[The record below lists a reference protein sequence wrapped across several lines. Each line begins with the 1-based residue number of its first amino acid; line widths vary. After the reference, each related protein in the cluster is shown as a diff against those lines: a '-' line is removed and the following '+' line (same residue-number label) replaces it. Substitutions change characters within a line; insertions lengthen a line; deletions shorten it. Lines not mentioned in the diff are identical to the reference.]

1 MKNWHFKIGGIA
13 VQYNDSLQTI
23 KGIGAVKAK
32 YFKAL
37 GINNIE
43 DLLTYYP
50 LRYEDRTIIK
60 PISQLTIGNTET
72 IIGTITN
79 VQETM
84 PRRGLSI
91 LKVLLKD
98 ASGIIELD
106 WFNQKFLKS
115 KLNIGSKIIATGKI
129 RASYYRL
136 SMNNPEFEIL
146 DQSDKDFVPNR
157 ILPVYSANEH
167 ITQKFLR
174 NTMQEVLNLIKEVP
188 ENLPDE
194 VIRKISLVDKIT
206 ALKEIHFPKDKESLF
221 VARHRL
227 VFEELFLIQ
236 CFLGYVKKI
245 NRSHHKGIKHLLD
258 SKLSQAVYKKLPFS
272 LTSDQ
277 KRSWCEIK
285 ADMEKAIPMQRL
297 LQGDVGSGKTIIAVL
312 ALVKTVENGYQGAFM
327 APTEILAT
335 QHYQGLIELLSQHK
349 IKVAMLVGSL
359 KKTEKEAIILALA
372 NGDIDI
378 IVGTHALIQENIQFK
393 NLGLVVTDEQHR
405 FGVRQRAL
413 LQEKGI
419 SPDVLVMTA
428 TPIPRTMTLTVYG
441 DLDVSLIKELPPG
454 RKPIKSFLRGPDK
467 RNLIYQFV
475 LREIEKGRQAYI
487 VCPLIEASE
496 KINTVSVTDIFDELS
511 STIFKEVSCALLHG
525 KLSKDEKDA
534 VMEAFYCGKI
544 KVLVSTTVIE
554 VGVNVP
560 NASVMVVEGAER
572 FGLSQLHQLRGRIG
586 RGEYQSYCILIS
598 HSHSKDTFE
607 RLSIMESVSDG
618 FILAEEDLKL
628 RGPGQFFGVRQHGLN
643 DLKIADIF
651 LDTNT
656 LLQAR
661 LAAAEAINDTLLFN
675 QIEPILKYHYKE
687 YWENINFC

>member
-1 MKNWHFKIGGIA
+1 MGF
-13 VQYNDSLQTI
+13 VLRYNDSIQTI

-32 YFKAL
+32 YFRAL

-43 DLLTYYP
+43 DILTYYP
-50 LRYEDRTIIK
+50 KRYEDRTVIK
-60 PISQLTIGNTET
+60 PISQLTIENLET

-91 LKVLLKD
+91 LKVLVKD
-98 ASGIIELD
+98 SSGVIELD

-115 KLNIGSKIIATGKI
+115 KMSIGSKIIATGKI

-146 DQSDKDFVPNR
+146 DQAAKDFVPNA
-157 ILPVYSANEH
+157 ILPVYSVNER
-167 ITQKFLR
+167 ITQKNLR
-174 NTMQEVLNLIKEVP
+174 NTMQEVLKGIKEVP
-188 ENLPDE
+188 GNLPVE
-194 VIRKISLVDKIT
+194 VIKKFSLVDKIT
-206 ALKEIHFPKDKESLF
+206 SLQEIHFPKNKESLLI
-221 VARHRL
+221 ARHRL

-236 CFLGYVKKI
+236 CFLVYVKKI
-245 NRSHHKGIKHLLD
+245 NSTHHKGIKHLLD
-258 SKLSQAVYKKLPFS
+258 SKLSQAVYKMLPFS
-272 LTSDQ
+272 LTKDQ
-277 KRSWCEIK
+277 KKAWCEIK
-285 ADMEKAIPMQRL
+285 ADMERDIPMQRL
-297 LQGDVGSGKTIIAVL
+297 LQGDVGSGKTIIAIL
-312 ALVKTVENGYQGAFM
+312 SLVKTVENGYQGAFM
-327 APTEILAT
+327 VPTEILAM
-335 QHYQGLIELLSQHK
+335 QHYQVLIGLLSQHK
-349 IKVAMLVGSL
+349 IKVGMLVGSL
-359 KKTEKEAIILALA
+359 KKNEKEAIVLALA

-378 IVGTHALIQENIQFK
+378 IVGTHALIQENIQFN

-419 SPDVLVMTA
+419 SPDILVMTA

-454 RKPIKSFLRGPDK
+454 RKPIKSFLRTPDK
-467 RNLIYQFV
+467 RSLIYQFV

-487 VCPLIEASE
+487 VCPLIESSE
-496 KINTVSVTDIFDELS
+496 KIDTVSVTDIFDELS
-511 STIFKEVSCALLHG
+511 SNIFKEVKCALLHG
-525 KLSKDEKDA
+525 KLSKDEKDT
-534 VMEAFYCGKI
+534 VMKEFYCGNI

-560 NASVMVVEGAER
+560 NASVMVIEGAER

-598 HSHSKDTFE
+598 HSNSKDTFE
-607 RLSIMESVSDG
+607 RLSVMESVSDG

-628 RGPGQFFGVRQHGLN
+628 RGPGQFFGMRQHGLN

-651 LDTNT
+651 LDTDT

-661 LAAAEAINDTLLFN
+661 LAAAEVINDTVLFN
-675 QIEPILKYHYKE
+675 KFEPILKSHYKE

>member
-1 MKNWHFKIGGIA
+1 MGF
-13 VQYNDSLQTI
+13 VLRYNDSIQTI

-32 YFKAL
+32 YFRAL

-43 DLLTYYP
+43 DILTYYP
-50 LRYEDRTIIK
+50 KRYEDRTVIK
-60 PISQLTIGNTET
+60 PISQLTIENLET

-91 LKVLLKD
+91 LKVLVKD
-98 ASGIIELD
+98 SSGVIELD

-115 KLNIGSKIIATGKI
+115 KMSIGSKIIATAKI

-146 DQSDKDFVPNR
+146 DQAAKDFVPNA
-157 ILPVYSANEH
+157 ILPVYSVNER
-167 ITQKFLR
+167 ITQKILR
-174 NTMQEVLNLIKEVP
+174 NTMQEVLKGIKEVP
-188 ENLPDE
+188 ENLPVE
-194 VIRKISLVDKIT
+194 VIKKFSLVDKIT
-206 ALKEIHFPKDKESLF
+206 SLQEIHFPKNKESLLI
-221 VARHRL
+221 ARHRL

-236 CFLGYVKKI
+236 CFLVYVKKI
-245 NRSHHKGIKHLLD
+245 NSTHHKGIKHLLD
-258 SKLSQAVYKKLPFS
+258 SKLSQAVYKMLPFS
-272 LTSDQ
+272 LTKDQ
-277 KRSWCEIK
+277 KKAWCEIK
-285 ADMEKAIPMQRL
+285 ADMERDIPMQRL
-297 LQGDVGSGKTIIAVL
+297 LQGDVGSGKTIIAIL
-312 ALVKTVENGYQGAFM
+312 SLVKTVENGYQGAFM
-327 APTEILAT
+327 VPTEILAM
-335 QHYQGLIELLSQHK
+335 QHYQVLIGLLSQHK
-349 IKVAMLVGSL
+349 IKVGMLVGSL
-359 KKTEKEAIILALA
+359 KKNEKEAIVLALA
-372 NGDIDI
+372 NGNIDI
-378 IVGTHALIQENIQFK
+378 IVGTHALIQENIQFN

-419 SPDVLVMTA
+419 SPDILVMTA

-454 RKPIKSFLRGPDK
+454 RKPIKSFLRTPDK
-467 RNLIYQFV
+467 RSLIYQFV

-487 VCPLIEASE
+487 VCPLIESSE
-496 KINTVSVTDIFDELS
+496 KIDTVSVTDIFDELS
-511 STIFKEVSCALLHG
+511 SNIFKEVKCALLHG
-525 KLSKDEKDA
+525 KLSKDEKDT
-534 VMEAFYCGKI
+534 VMKEFYCGNI

-560 NASVMVVEGAER
+560 NASVMVIEGAER

-598 HSHSKDTFE
+598 HSNSKDTFE
-607 RLSIMESVSDG
+607 RLSLMESVSDG

-628 RGPGQFFGVRQHGLN
+628 RGPGQFFGMRQHGLN

-651 LDTNT
+651 LDTDT

-661 LAAAEAINDTLLFN
+661 LAAAEVINDTLLFN
-675 QIEPILKYHYKE
+675 KFEPILKSHYKE

>member
-1 MKNWHFKIGGIA
+1 MR
-13 VQYNDSLQTI
+13 YNDSIQTI

-43 DLLTYYP
+43 DILTYYP
-50 LRYEDRTIIK
+50 KRYEDRTVIK
-60 PISQLTIGNTET
+60 PISQLTIENLET

-91 LKVLLKD
+91 LKVLVKD
-98 ASGIIELD
+98 SSGVIELD

-115 KLNIGSKIIATGKI
+115 KMSIGSKIIATGKI

-146 DQSDKDFVPNR
+146 DQVAKDFVPNA
-157 ILPVYSANEH
+157 ILPVYSANER
-167 ITQKFLR
+167 ITQKILR
-174 NTMQEVLNLIKEVP
+174 NTMQEILKGIKEVP
-188 ENLPDE
+188 ENLPVE
-194 VIRKISLVDKIT
+194 VIKKFSLVDKIT
-206 ALKEIHFPKDKESLF
+206 SLQEIHFPKNKESLLI
-221 VARHRL
+221 ARHRL

-236 CFLGYVKKI
+236 CFLVYVKKI
-245 NRSHHKGIKHLLD
+245 NSTRHKGIKHLLD
-258 SKLSQAVYKKLPFS
+258 SKLSQAVYKMLPFS
-272 LTSDQ
+272 LTKDQ
-277 KRSWCEIK
+277 KKAWCEIK
-285 ADMEKAIPMQRL
+285 ADMERDIPMQRL
-297 LQGDVGSGKTIIAVL
+297 LQGDVGSGKTIIAIL
-312 ALVKTVENGYQGAFM
+312 SLVKTVENGYQGAFM
-327 APTEILAT
+327 VPTEILAM
-335 QHYQGLIELLSQHK
+335 QHYQVLIGLLSQHK
-349 IKVAMLVGSL
+349 IKVGMLVGSL
-359 KKTEKEAIILALA
+359 KKNEKEAIVLALA
-372 NGDIDI
+372 NGNIDI
-378 IVGTHALIQENIQFK
+378 IVGTHALIQENIQFN

-419 SPDVLVMTA
+419 SPDILVMTA

-454 RKPIKSFLRGPDK
+454 RKPIKSFLRTPDK
-467 RNLIYQFV
+467 RSLIYQFV

-487 VCPLIEASE
+487 VCPLIESSE
-496 KINTVSVTDIFDELS
+496 KIDTVSVTDIFDELS
-511 STIFKEVSCALLHG
+511 SNIFKEVKCALLHG
-525 KLSKDEKDA
+525 KLSKDEKDT
-534 VMEAFYCGKI
+534 VMKEFYCGNI

-560 NASVMVVEGAER
+560 NASVMVIEGAER

-598 HSHSKDTFE
+598 HSNSKDTFE
-607 RLSIMESVSDG
+607 RLSVMESVSDG

-628 RGPGQFFGVRQHGLN
+628 RGPGQFFGMRQHGLN

-651 LDTNT
+651 LDTDT

-661 LAAAEAINDTLLFN
+661 LAAAEVINDTLLFN
-675 QIEPILKYHYKE
+675 KFEPILKSHYKE

>member
-1 MKNWHFKIGGIA
+1 MR
-13 VQYNDSLQTI
+13 YNDSIQTI

-32 YFKAL
+32 YFRAL

-43 DLLTYYP
+43 DILTYYP
-50 LRYEDRTIIK
+50 KRYEDRTVIK
-60 PISQLTIGNTET
+60 PISQLTIENLET

-91 LKVLLKD
+91 LKVLVKD
-98 ASGIIELD
+98 SSGVIELD

-115 KLNIGSKIIATGKI
+115 KMSIGSKIIATGKI

-146 DQSDKDFVPNR
+146 DQAAKDFVPNA
-157 ILPVYSANEH
+157 ILPVYSVNER
-167 ITQKFLR
+167 ITQKNLR
-174 NTMQEVLNLIKEVP
+174 NTMQEVLKGIKEVP
-188 ENLPDE
+188 ENLPVE
-194 VIRKISLVDKIT
+194 VIKKFSLVDKIT
-206 ALKEIHFPKDKESLF
+206 SLQEIHFPKNKESLLI
-221 VARHRL
+221 ARHRL

-236 CFLGYVKKI
+236 CFLVYVKKI
-245 NRSHHKGIKHLLD
+245 NSTHHKGIKHLLD
-258 SKLSQAVYKKLPFS
+258 SKLSQAVYKMLPFS
-272 LTSDQ
+272 LTKDQ
-277 KRSWCEIK
+277 KKAWCEIK
-285 ADMEKAIPMQRL
+285 ADMERDIPMQRL
-297 LQGDVGSGKTIIAVL
+297 LQGDVGSGKTIIAIL
-312 ALVKTVENGYQGAFM
+312 SLVKTVENGYQGAFM
-327 APTEILAT
+327 VPTEILAM
-335 QHYQGLIELLSQHK
+335 QHYQVLIGLLSQHK
-349 IKVAMLVGSL
+349 IKVGMLVGSL
-359 KKTEKEAIILALA
+359 KKNEKEAIVLALA

-378 IVGTHALIQENIQFK
+378 IVGTHALIQENIQFN

-419 SPDVLVMTA
+419 SPDILVMTA

-454 RKPIKSFLRGPDK
+454 RKPIKSFLRTPDK
-467 RNLIYQFV
+467 RSLIYQFV

-487 VCPLIEASE
+487 VCPLIESSE
-496 KINTVSVTDIFDELS
+496 KIDTVSVTDIFDELS
-511 STIFKEVSCALLHG
+511 SNIFKEVKCALLHG
-525 KLSKDEKDA
+525 KLSKDEKDT
-534 VMEAFYCGKI
+534 VMKEFYCGNI

-560 NASVMVVEGAER
+560 NASVMVIEGAER

-598 HSHSKDTFE
+598 HSNSKDTFE
-607 RLSIMESVSDG
+607 RLSVMESVSDG

-628 RGPGQFFGVRQHGLN
+628 RGPGQFFGMRQHGLN

-651 LDTNT
+651 LDTDT

-661 LAAAEAINDTLLFN
+661 LAAAEVINDTVLFN
-675 QIEPILKYHYKE
+675 KFEPILKSHYKE

>member
-1 MKNWHFKIGGIA
+1 MGF
-13 VQYNDSLQTI
+13 VLRYNDSIQTI

-43 DLLTYYP
+43 DILTYYP
-50 LRYEDRTIIK
+50 KRYEDRTVIK
-60 PISQLTIGNTET
+60 PISQLTIENLET

-91 LKVLLKD
+91 LKVLVKD
-98 ASGIIELD
+98 SSGVIELD

-115 KLNIGSKIIATGKI
+115 KMSIGSKIIATGKI

-146 DQSDKDFVPNR
+146 DQVAKDFVPNA
-157 ILPVYSANEH
+157 ILPVYSANER
-167 ITQKFLR
+167 ITQKILR
-174 NTMQEVLNLIKEVP
+174 NTMQEILKGIKEVP
-188 ENLPDE
+188 ENLPVE
-194 VIRKISLVDKIT
+194 VIKKFSLVDKIT
-206 ALKEIHFPKDKESLF
+206 SLQEIHFPKNKESLLI
-221 VARHRL
+221 ARHRL

-236 CFLGYVKKI
+236 CFLVYVKKI
-245 NRSHHKGIKHLLD
+245 NSTRHKGIKHLLD
-258 SKLSQAVYKKLPFS
+258 SKLSQAVYKMLPFS
-272 LTSDQ
+272 LTKDQ
-277 KRSWCEIK
+277 KKAWCEIK
-285 ADMEKAIPMQRL
+285 ADMERDIPMQRL
-297 LQGDVGSGKTIIAVL
+297 LQGDVGSGKTIIAIL
-312 ALVKTVENGYQGAFM
+312 SLVKTVENGYQGAFM
-327 APTEILAT
+327 VPTEILAM
-335 QHYQGLIELLSQHK
+335 QHYQVLIGLLSQHK
-349 IKVAMLVGSL
+349 IKVGMLVGSL
-359 KKTEKEAIILALA
+359 KKNEKEAIVLALA
-372 NGDIDI
+372 NGNIDI
-378 IVGTHALIQENIQFK
+378 IVGTHALIQENIQFN

-419 SPDVLVMTA
+419 SPDILVMTA

-454 RKPIKSFLRGPDK
+454 RKPIKSFLRTPDK
-467 RNLIYQFV
+467 RSLIYQFV

-487 VCPLIEASE
+487 VCPLIESSE
-496 KINTVSVTDIFDELS
+496 KIDTVSVTDIFDELS
-511 STIFKEVSCALLHG
+511 SNIFKEVKCALLHG
-525 KLSKDEKDA
+525 KLSKDEKDT
-534 VMEAFYCGKI
+534 VMKEFYCGNI

-560 NASVMVVEGAER
+560 NASVMVIEGAER

-598 HSHSKDTFE
+598 HSNSKDTFE
-607 RLSIMESVSDG
+607 RLSLMESVSDG

-628 RGPGQFFGVRQHGLN
+628 RGPGQFFGMRQHGLN

-651 LDTNT
+651 LDTDT

-661 LAAAEAINDTLLFN
+661 LAAAEVINDTLLFN
-675 QIEPILKYHYKE
+675 KFEPILKSHYKE

>member
-1 MKNWHFKIGGIA
+1 MGF
-13 VQYNDSLQTI
+13 VLRYNDSIQTI

-32 YFKAL
+32 YFRAL

-43 DLLTYYP
+43 DILTYYP
-50 LRYEDRTIIK
+50 KRYEDRTVIK
-60 PISQLTIGNTET
+60 PISQLTIENLET

-91 LKVLLKD
+91 LKVLVKD
-98 ASGIIELD
+98 SSGVIELD

-115 KLNIGSKIIATGKI
+115 KMSIGSKIIATGKI

-146 DQSDKDFVPNR
+146 DQAAKDFVPNA
-157 ILPVYSANEH
+157 ILPVYSVNER
-167 ITQKFLR
+167 ITQKNLR
-174 NTMQEVLNLIKEVP
+174 NTMQEVLKGIKEVP
-188 ENLPDE
+188 ENLPVE
-194 VIRKISLVDKIT
+194 VIKKFSLVDKIT
-206 ALKEIHFPKDKESLF
+206 SLQEIHFPKNKESLLI
-221 VARHRL
+221 ARHRL

-236 CFLGYVKKI
+236 CFLVYVKKI
-245 NRSHHKGIKHLLD
+245 NSTHHKGIKHLLD
-258 SKLSQAVYKKLPFS
+258 SKLSQAVYKMLPFS
-272 LTSDQ
+272 LTKDQ
-277 KRSWCEIK
+277 KKAWCEIK
-285 ADMEKAIPMQRL
+285 ADMERDIPMQRL
-297 LQGDVGSGKTIIAVL
+297 LQGDVGSGKTIIAIL
-312 ALVKTVENGYQGAFM
+312 SLVKTVENGYQGAFM
-327 APTEILAT
+327 VPTEILAM
-335 QHYQGLIELLSQHK
+335 QHYQVLIGLLSQHK
-349 IKVAMLVGSL
+349 IKVGMLVGSL
-359 KKTEKEAIILALA
+359 KKNEKEAIVLALA

-378 IVGTHALIQENIQFK
+378 IVGTHALIQENIQFN

-419 SPDVLVMTA
+419 SPDILVMTA

-454 RKPIKSFLRGPDK
+454 RKPIKSFLRTPDK
-467 RNLIYQFV
+467 RSLIYQFV

-487 VCPLIEASE
+487 VCPLIESSE
-496 KINTVSVTDIFDELS
+496 KIDTVSVTDIFDELS
-511 STIFKEVSCALLHG
+511 SNIFKEVKCALLHG
-525 KLSKDEKDA
+525 KLSKDEKDT
-534 VMEAFYCGKI
+534 VMKEFYCGNI

-560 NASVMVVEGAER
+560 NASVMVIEGAER

-598 HSHSKDTFE
+598 HSNSKDTFE
-607 RLSIMESVSDG
+607 RLSVMESVSDG

-628 RGPGQFFGVRQHGLN
+628 RGPGQFFGMRQHGLN

-651 LDTNT
+651 LDTDT

-661 LAAAEAINDTLLFN
+661 LAAAEVINDTLLFN
-675 QIEPILKYHYKE
+675 KFEPILKSHYKE

>member
-1 MKNWHFKIGGIA
+1 MGF
-13 VQYNDSLQTI
+13 VLRYNDSIQTI

-32 YFKAL
+32 YFRAL

-43 DLLTYYP
+43 DILTYYP
-50 LRYEDRTIIK
+50 KRYEDRTVIK
-60 PISQLTIGNTET
+60 PISQLTIENLET

-91 LKVLLKD
+91 LKVLVKD
-98 ASGIIELD
+98 SSGVIELD

-115 KLNIGSKIIATGKI
+115 KMSIGSKIIATGKI

-146 DQSDKDFVPNR
+146 DQAAKDFVPNA
-157 ILPVYSANEH
+157 ILPVYSVNER
-167 ITQKFLR
+167 ITQKNLR
-174 NTMQEVLNLIKEVP
+174 NTMQEVLKGIKEVP
-188 ENLPDE
+188 ENLPVE
-194 VIRKISLVDKIT
+194 VIKKFSLVDKIT
-206 ALKEIHFPKDKESLF
+206 SLQEIHFPKNKESLLI
-221 VARHRL
+221 ARHRL

-236 CFLGYVKKI
+236 CFLVYVKKI
-245 NRSHHKGIKHLLD
+245 NSTHHKGIKHLLD
-258 SKLSQAVYKKLPFS
+258 SKLSQAVYKMLPFS
-272 LTSDQ
+272 LTKDQ
-277 KRSWCEIK
+277 KKAWCEIK
-285 ADMEKAIPMQRL
+285 ADMERDIPMQRL
-297 LQGDVGSGKTIIAVL
+297 LQGDVGSGKTIIAIL
-312 ALVKTVENGYQGAFM
+312 SLVKTVENGYQGAFM
-327 APTEILAT
+327 VPTEILAM
-335 QHYQGLIELLSQHK
+335 QHYQVLIGLLSQHK
-349 IKVAMLVGSL
+349 IKVGMLVGSL
-359 KKTEKEAIILALA
+359 KKNEKEPIVLALA

-378 IVGTHALIQENIQFK
+378 IVGTHALIQENIQFN

-419 SPDVLVMTA
+419 SPDILVMTA

-454 RKPIKSFLRGPDK
+454 RKPIKSFLRTPDK
-467 RNLIYQFV
+467 RSLIYQFV

-487 VCPLIEASE
+487 VCPLIESSE
-496 KINTVSVTDIFDELS
+496 KIDTVSVTDIFDELS
-511 STIFKEVSCALLHG
+511 SNIFKEVKCALLHG
-525 KLSKDEKDA
+525 KLSKDEKDT
-534 VMEAFYCGKI
+534 VMKEFYCGNI

-560 NASVMVVEGAER
+560 NASVMVIEGAER

-598 HSHSKDTFE
+598 HSNSKDTFE
-607 RLSIMESVSDG
+607 RLSVMESVSDG

-628 RGPGQFFGVRQHGLN
+628 RGPGQFFGMRQHGLN

-651 LDTNT
+651 LDTDT

-661 LAAAEAINDTLLFN
+661 LAAAEVINDTVLFN
-675 QIEPILKYHYKE
+675 KFEPILKSHYKE

>member
-1 MKNWHFKIGGIA
+1 MGF
-13 VQYNDSLQTI
+13 VLRYNDSIQTI

-32 YFKAL
+32 YFRAL

-43 DLLTYYP
+43 DILTYYP
-50 LRYEDRTIIK
+50 KRYEDRTVIK
-60 PISQLTIGNTET
+60 PISQLTIENLET

-91 LKVLLKD
+91 LKVLVKD
-98 ASGIIELD
+98 SSGVIELD

-115 KLNIGSKIIATGKI
+115 KMSIGSKIIATGKI

-146 DQSDKDFVPNR
+146 DQAAKDFVPNA
-157 ILPVYSANEH
+157 ILPVYSVNER
-167 ITQKFLR
+167 ITQKNLR
-174 NTMQEVLNLIKEVP
+174 NTMQEVLKGIKEVP
-188 ENLPDE
+188 ENLPVE
-194 VIRKISLVDKIT
+194 VIKKFSLVDKIT
-206 ALKEIHFPKDKESLF
+206 SLQEIHFPKNKESLLI
-221 VARHRL
+221 ARHRL

-236 CFLGYVKKI
+236 CFLVYVKKI
-245 NRSHHKGIKHLLD
+245 NSTHHKGIKHLLD
-258 SKLSQAVYKKLPFS
+258 SKLSQAVYKMLPFS
-272 LTSDQ
+272 LTKDQ
-277 KRSWCEIK
+277 KKAWCEIK
-285 ADMEKAIPMQRL
+285 ADMERDIPMQRL
-297 LQGDVGSGKTIIAVL
+297 LQGDVGSGKTIIAIL
-312 ALVKTVENGYQGAFM
+312 SLVKTVENGYQGAFM
-327 APTEILAT
+327 VPTEILAM
-335 QHYQGLIELLSQHK
+335 QHYQVLIGLLSQHK
-349 IKVAMLVGSL
+349 IKVGMLVGSL
-359 KKTEKEAIILALA
+359 KKNEKEAIVLALA

-378 IVGTHALIQENIQFK
+378 IVGTHALIQENIQFN

-419 SPDVLVMTA
+419 SPDILVMTA

-454 RKPIKSFLRGPDK
+454 RKPIKSFLRTPDK
-467 RNLIYQFV
+467 RSLIYQFV

-487 VCPLIEASE
+487 VCPLIESSE
-496 KINTVSVTDIFDELS
+496 KIDTVSVTDIFDELS
-511 STIFKEVSCALLHG
+511 SNIFKEVKCALLHG
-525 KLSKDEKDA
+525 KLSKDEKDT
-534 VMEAFYCGKI
+534 VMKEFYCGNI

-560 NASVMVVEGAER
+560 NASVMVIEGAER

-598 HSHSKDTFE
+598 HSNSKDTFE
-607 RLSIMESVSDG
+607 RLSVMESVSDG

-628 RGPGQFFGVRQHGLN
+628 RGPGQFFGMRQHGLN

-651 LDTNT
+651 LDTDT

-661 LAAAEAINDTLLFN
+661 LAAAEVINDTVLFN
-675 QIEPILKYHYKE
+675 KFEPILKSHYKE

>member
-1 MKNWHFKIGGIA
+1 MGF
-13 VQYNDSLQTI
+13 VLRYNDSIQTI

-32 YFKAL
+32 YFRAL

-43 DLLTYYP
+43 DILTYYP
-50 LRYEDRTIIK
+50 KRYEDRTVIK
-60 PISQLTIGNTET
+60 PISQLTIENLET

-91 LKVLLKD
+91 LKVLVKD
-98 ASGIIELD
+98 SSGVIELD

-115 KLNIGSKIIATGKI
+115 KMSIGSKIIATAKI

-146 DQSDKDFVPNR
+146 DQAAKDFVPNA
-157 ILPVYSANEH
+157 ILPVYSVNER
-167 ITQKFLR
+167 ITQKNLR
-174 NTMQEVLNLIKEVP
+174 NTMQEVLKGIKEVP
-188 ENLPDE
+188 ENLPVE
-194 VIRKISLVDKIT
+194 VIKKFSLVDKIT
-206 ALKEIHFPKDKESLF
+206 SLQEIHFPKNKESLLI
-221 VARHRL
+221 ARHRL

-236 CFLGYVKKI
+236 CFLVYVKKI
-245 NRSHHKGIKHLLD
+245 NSTHHKGIKHLLD
-258 SKLSQAVYKKLPFS
+258 SKLSQAVYKMLPFS
-272 LTSDQ
+272 LTKDQ
-277 KRSWCEIK
+277 KKAWCEIK
-285 ADMEKAIPMQRL
+285 ADMERDIPMQRL
-297 LQGDVGSGKTIIAVL
+297 LQGDVGSGKTIIAIL
-312 ALVKTVENGYQGAFM
+312 SLVKTVENGYQGAFM
-327 APTEILAT
+327 VPTEILAM
-335 QHYQGLIELLSQHK
+335 QHYQVLIGLLSQHK
-349 IKVAMLVGSL
+349 IKVGMLVGSL
-359 KKTEKEAIILALA
+359 KKNEKEAIVLALA

-378 IVGTHALIQENIQFK
+378 IVGTHALIQENIQFN

-419 SPDVLVMTA
+419 SPDILVMTA

-454 RKPIKSFLRGPDK
+454 RKPIKSFLRTPDK
-467 RNLIYQFV
+467 RSLIYQFV

-487 VCPLIEASE
+487 VCPLIESSE
-496 KINTVSVTDIFDELS
+496 KIDTVSVTDIFDELS
-511 STIFKEVSCALLHG
+511 SNIFKEVKCALLHG
-525 KLSKDEKDA
+525 KLSKDEKDT
-534 VMEAFYCGKI
+534 VMKEFYCGNI

-560 NASVMVVEGAER
+560 NASVMVIEGAER

-598 HSHSKDTFE
+598 HSNSKDTFE
-607 RLSIMESVSDG
+607 RLSVMESVSDG

-628 RGPGQFFGVRQHGLN
+628 RGPGQFFGMRQHGLN

-651 LDTNT
+651 LDTDT

-661 LAAAEAINDTLLFN
+661 LAATEVINDTLLFN
-675 QIEPILKYHYKE
+675 KFEPILKSHYKE

>member
-1 MKNWHFKIGGIA
+1 MGF
-13 VQYNDSLQTI
+13 VLRYNDSIQTI

-32 YFKAL
+32 YFRAL

-43 DLLTYYP
+43 DILTYYP
-50 LRYEDRTIIK
+50 KRYEDRTVIK
-60 PISQLTIGNTET
+60 PISQLTIENLET

-91 LKVLLKD
+91 LKVLVKD
-98 ASGIIELD
+98 SSGVIELD

-115 KLNIGSKIIATGKI
+115 KMSIGSKIIATGKI

-146 DQSDKDFVPNR
+146 DQAAKDFVPNA
-157 ILPVYSANEH
+157 ILPVYSVNER
-167 ITQKFLR
+167 ITQKNLR
-174 NTMQEVLNLIKEVP
+174 NTMQEVLKGIKEVP
-188 ENLPDE
+188 ENLPVE
-194 VIRKISLVDKIT
+194 VIKKFSLVDKIT
-206 ALKEIHFPKDKESLF
+206 SLQEIHFPKNKESLLI
-221 VARHRL
+221 ARHRL

-236 CFLGYVKKI
+236 CFLVYVKKI
-245 NRSHHKGIKHLLD
+245 NSTHHKGIKHLLD
-258 SKLSQAVYKKLPFS
+258 SKLSQAVYKMLPFS
-272 LTSDQ
+272 LTKDQ
-277 KRSWCEIK
+277 KKAWCEIK
-285 ADMEKAIPMQRL
+285 ADMERDIPMQRL
-297 LQGDVGSGKTIIAVL
+297 LQGDVGSGKTIIAIL
-312 ALVKTVENGYQGAFM
+312 SLVKTVENGYQGAFM
-327 APTEILAT
+327 VPTEILAM
-335 QHYQGLIELLSQHK
+335 QHYQVLIGLLSQHK
-349 IKVAMLVGSL
+349 IKVGMLVGSL
-359 KKTEKEAIILALA
+359 KKNEKEAIVLALA

-378 IVGTHALIQENIQFK
+378 IVGTHALIQENIQFN

-419 SPDVLVMTA
+419 SPDILVMTA

-454 RKPIKSFLRGPDK
+454 RKPIKSFLRTPDK
-467 RNLIYQFV
+467 RSLIYQFV

-487 VCPLIEASE
+487 VCPLIESSE
-496 KINTVSVTDIFDELS
+496 KIDTVSVTDIFDELS
-511 STIFKEVSCALLHG
+511 SNIFKEVKCALLHG
-525 KLSKDEKDA
+525 KLSKDEKDT
-534 VMEAFYCGKI
+534 VMKEFYCGNI

-560 NASVMVVEGAER
+560 NASVLVIAGAER

-598 HSHSKDTFE
+598 HSNSKDTFE
-607 RLSIMESVSDG
+607 RLSVMESVSDG

-628 RGPGQFFGVRQHGLN
+628 RGPGQFFGMRQHGLN

-651 LDTNT
+651 LDTDT

-661 LAAAEAINDTLLFN
+661 LAAAEVINDTVLFN
-675 QIEPILKYHYKE
+675 KFEPILKSHYKE

>member
-1 MKNWHFKIGGIA
+1 MGF
-13 VQYNDSLQTI
+13 VLRYNDSIQTI

-32 YFKAL
+32 YFRAL

-43 DLLTYYP
+43 DILTYYP
-50 LRYEDRTIIK
+50 KRYEDRTVIK
-60 PISQLTIGNTET
+60 PISQLTIENLET

-91 LKVLLKD
+91 LKVLVKD
-98 ASGIIELD
+98 SSGVIELD

-115 KLNIGSKIIATGKI
+115 KMSIGSKIIATAKI

-146 DQSDKDFVPNR
+146 DQAAKDFVPNA
-157 ILPVYSANEH
+157 ILPVYSVNER
-167 ITQKFLR
+167 ITQKILR
-174 NTMQEVLNLIKEVP
+174 NTMQEVLKGIKEVP
-188 ENLPDE
+188 ENLPVE
-194 VIRKISLVDKIT
+194 VIKKFSLVDKIT
-206 ALKEIHFPKDKESLF
+206 SLQEIHFPKNKESLLI
-221 VARHRL
+221 ARHRL

-236 CFLGYVKKI
+236 CFLVYVKKI
-245 NRSHHKGIKHLLD
+245 NSTHHKGIKHLLD
-258 SKLSQAVYKKLPFS
+258 SKLSQAVYKMLPFS
-272 LTSDQ
+272 LTKDQ
-277 KRSWCEIK
+277 KKAWCEIK
-285 ADMEKAIPMQRL
+285 ADMERDIPMQRL
-297 LQGDVGSGKTIIAVL
+297 LQGDVGSGKTIIAIL
-312 ALVKTVENGYQGAFM
+312 SLVKTVENGYQGAFM
-327 APTEILAT
+327 VPTEILAM
-335 QHYQGLIELLSQHK
+335 QHYQVLIGLLSQHK
-349 IKVAMLVGSL
+349 IKVGMLVGSL
-359 KKTEKEAIILALA
+359 KKNEKEAIVLALA

-378 IVGTHALIQENIQFK
+378 IVGTHALIQENIQFN

-419 SPDVLVMTA
+419 SPDILVMTA

-454 RKPIKSFLRGPDK
+454 RKPIKSFLRTPDK
-467 RNLIYQFV
+467 RSLIYQFV

-487 VCPLIEASE
+487 VCPLIESSE
-496 KINTVSVTDIFDELS
+496 KIDTVSVTDIFDELS
-511 STIFKEVSCALLHG
+511 SNIFKEVKCALLHG
-525 KLSKDEKDA
+525 KLSKDEKDT
-534 VMEAFYCGKI
+534 VMKEFYCGNI

-560 NASVMVVEGAER
+560 NASVMVIEGAER

-598 HSHSKDTFE
+598 HSNSKDTFE
-607 RLSIMESVSDG
+607 RLSVMESVSDG

-628 RGPGQFFGVRQHGLN
+628 RGPGQFFGMRQHGLN

-651 LDTNT
+651 LDTDT

-661 LAAAEAINDTLLFN
+661 LAATEVINDTLLFN
-675 QIEPILKYHYKE
+675 KFEPILKSHYKE

>member
-1 MKNWHFKIGGIA
+1 MGF
-13 VQYNDSLQTI
+13 VLRYNDSIQTI

-32 YFKAL
+32 YFRAL

-43 DLLTYYP
+43 DILTYYP
-50 LRYEDRTIIK
+50 KRYEDRTVIK
-60 PISQLTIGNTET
+60 PISQLTIENLET

-91 LKVLLKD
+91 LKVLVKD
-98 ASGIIELD
+98 SSGVIELD

-115 KLNIGSKIIATGKI
+115 KMSIGSKIIATGKI

-146 DQSDKDFVPNR
+146 DQAAKDFVPNA
-157 ILPVYSANEH
+157 ILPVYSLNER
-167 ITQKFLR
+167 ITQKNLR
-174 NTMQEVLNLIKEVP
+174 NTMQEVLKGIKEVP
-188 ENLPDE
+188 ENLPVE
-194 VIRKISLVDKIT
+194 VIKKFSLVDKIT
-206 ALKEIHFPKDKESLF
+206 SLQEIHFPKNKESLLI
-221 VARHRL
+221 ARHRL

-236 CFLGYVKKI
+236 CFLVYVKKI
-245 NRSHHKGIKHLLD
+245 NSTHHKGIKHLLD
-258 SKLSQAVYKKLPFS
+258 SKLSQAVYKMLPFS
-272 LTSDQ
+272 LTKDQ
-277 KRSWCEIK
+277 KKAWCEIK
-285 ADMEKAIPMQRL
+285 ADMERDIPMQRL
-297 LQGDVGSGKTIIAVL
+297 LQGDVGSGKTIIAIL
-312 ALVKTVENGYQGAFM
+312 SLVKTVENGYQGAFM
-327 APTEILAT
+327 VPTEILAM
-335 QHYQGLIELLSQHK
+335 QHYQVLIGLLSQHK
-349 IKVAMLVGSL
+349 IKVGMLVGSL
-359 KKTEKEAIILALA
+359 KKNEKEAIVLALA

-378 IVGTHALIQENIQFK
+378 IVGTHALIQENIQFN

-419 SPDVLVMTA
+419 SPDILVMTA

-454 RKPIKSFLRGPDK
+454 RKPIKSFLRTPDK
-467 RNLIYQFV
+467 RSLIYQFV

-487 VCPLIEASE
+487 VCPLIESSE
-496 KINTVSVTDIFDELS
+496 KIDTVSVTDIFDELS
-511 STIFKEVSCALLHG
+511 SNIFKEVKCALLHG
-525 KLSKDEKDA
+525 KLSKDEKDT
-534 VMEAFYCGKI
+534 VMKEFYCGNI

-560 NASVMVVEGAER
+560 NASVMVIEGAER

-598 HSHSKDTFE
+598 HSNSKDTFE
-607 RLSIMESVSDG
+607 RLSVMESVSDG

-628 RGPGQFFGVRQHGLN
+628 RGPGQFFGMRQHGLN

-651 LDTNT
+651 LDTDT

-661 LAAAEAINDTLLFN
+661 LAAAEVINDTVLFN
-675 QIEPILKYHYKE
+675 KFEPILKSHYKE

>member
-1 MKNWHFKIGGIA
+1 MGF
-13 VQYNDSLQTI
+13 VLRYNDSIQTI

-43 DLLTYYP
+43 DILTYYP
-50 LRYEDRTIIK
+50 KRYEDRTVIK
-60 PISQLTIGNTET
+60 PISQLTIENLET

-91 LKVLLKD
+91 LKVLVKD
-98 ASGIIELD
+98 SSGVIELD

-115 KLNIGSKIIATGKI
+115 KMSIGSKIIATGKI

-146 DQSDKDFVPNR
+146 DQVAKDFVPNA
-157 ILPVYSANEH
+157 ILPVYFANER
-167 ITQKFLR
+167 ITQKILR
-174 NTMQEVLNLIKEVP
+174 NTMQEILKGIKEVP
-188 ENLPDE
+188 ENLPVE
-194 VIRKISLVDKIT
+194 VIKKFSLVDKIT
-206 ALKEIHFPKDKESLF
+206 SLQEIHFPKNKESLLI
-221 VARHRL
+221 ARHRL

-236 CFLGYVKKI
+236 CFLVYVKKI
-245 NRSHHKGIKHLLD
+245 NSTRHKGIKHLLD
-258 SKLSQAVYKKLPFS
+258 SKLSQAVYKMLPFS
-272 LTSDQ
+272 LTKDQ
-277 KRSWCEIK
+277 KKAWCEIK
-285 ADMEKAIPMQRL
+285 ADMERDIPMQRL
-297 LQGDVGSGKTIIAVL
+297 LQGDVGSGKTIIAIL
-312 ALVKTVENGYQGAFM
+312 SLVKTVENGYQGAFM
-327 APTEILAT
+327 VPTEILAM
-335 QHYQGLIELLSQHK
+335 QHYQVLIGLLSQHK
-349 IKVAMLVGSL
+349 IKVGMLVGSL
-359 KKTEKEAIILALA
+359 KKNEKEAIVLALA
-372 NGDIDI
+372 NGNIDI
-378 IVGTHALIQENIQFK
+378 IVGTHALIQENIQFN

-419 SPDVLVMTA
+419 SPDILVMTA

-454 RKPIKSFLRGPDK
+454 RKPIKSFLRTPDK
-467 RNLIYQFV
+467 RSLIYQFV

-487 VCPLIEASE
+487 VCPLIESSE
-496 KINTVSVTDIFDELS
+496 KIDTVSVTDIFDELS
-511 STIFKEVSCALLHG
+511 SNIFKEVKCALLHG
-525 KLSKDEKDA
+525 KLSKDEKDT
-534 VMEAFYCGKI
+534 VMKEFYCGNI

-560 NASVMVVEGAER
+560 NASVMVIEGAER

-598 HSHSKDTFE
+598 HSNSKDTFE
-607 RLSIMESVSDG
+607 RLSLMESVSDG

-628 RGPGQFFGVRQHGLN
+628 RGPGQFFGMRQHGLN

-651 LDTNT
+651 LDTDT

-661 LAAAEAINDTLLFN
+661 LAAAEVINDTLLFN
-675 QIEPILKYHYKE
+675 KFEPILKSHYKE

>member
-1 MKNWHFKIGGIA
+1 MGF
-13 VQYNDSLQTI
+13 VLRYNDSIQTI

-43 DLLTYYP
+43 DILTYYP
-50 LRYEDRTIIK
+50 KRYEDRTVIK
-60 PISQLTIGNTET
+60 PISQLTIENLET

-91 LKVLLKD
+91 LKVLVKD
-98 ASGIIELD
+98 SSGVIELD

-115 KLNIGSKIIATGKI
+115 KMSIGSKIIATGKI

-146 DQSDKDFVPNR
+146 DQVAKDFVPNA
-157 ILPVYSANEH
+157 ILPVYSANER
-167 ITQKFLR
+167 ITQKILR
-174 NTMQEVLNLIKEVP
+174 NTMQEILKGIKEVP
-188 ENLPDE
+188 ENLPVE
-194 VIRKISLVDKIT
+194 VIKKFSLVDKIT
-206 ALKEIHFPKDKESLF
+206 SLQEIHFPKNKESLLI
-221 VARHRL
+221 ARHRL

-236 CFLGYVKKI
+236 CFLVYVKKI
-245 NRSHHKGIKHLLD
+245 NSTRHKGIKHLLD
-258 SKLSQAVYKKLPFS
+258 SKLSQAVYKMLPFS
-272 LTSDQ
+272 LTKDQ
-277 KRSWCEIK
+277 KKAWCEIK
-285 ADMEKAIPMQRL
+285 ADMERDIPMQRL
-297 LQGDVGSGKTIIAVL
+297 LQGDVGSGKTIIAIL
-312 ALVKTVENGYQGAFM
+312 SLVKTVENGYQGAFM
-327 APTEILAT
+327 VPTEILAM
-335 QHYQGLIELLSQHK
+335 QHYQVLIGLLSQHK
-349 IKVAMLVGSL
+349 IKVGMLVGSL
-359 KKTEKEAIILALA
+359 KKNEKEAIVLALA
-372 NGDIDI
+372 NGNIDI
-378 IVGTHALIQENIQFK
+378 IVGTHALIQENIQFN

-419 SPDVLVMTA
+419 SPDILVMTA

-454 RKPIKSFLRGPDK
+454 RKPIKSFLRTPDK
-467 RNLIYQFV
+467 RSLIYQFV

-487 VCPLIEASE
+487 VCPLIESSE
-496 KINTVSVTDIFDELS
+496 KIDTVSVTDIFDELS
-511 STIFKEVSCALLHG
+511 SNIFKEVKCALLHG
-525 KLSKDEKDA
+525 KLSKDEKDT
-534 VMEAFYCGKI
+534 VMKEFYCGNI

-560 NASVMVVEGAER
+560 NASVMVIEGAER

-598 HSHSKDTFE
+598 HSNSKDTFE
-607 RLSIMESVSDG
+607 RLSVMESVSDG

-628 RGPGQFFGVRQHGLN
+628 RGPGQFFGMRQHGLN

-651 LDTNT
+651 LDTDT

-661 LAAAEAINDTLLFN
+661 LAAAEVINDTLLFN
-675 QIEPILKYHYKE
+675 KFEPILKSHYKE

>member
-1 MKNWHFKIGGIA
+1 MGF
-13 VQYNDSLQTI
+13 VLRYNDSIQTI

-32 YFKAL
+32 YFRAL

-43 DLLTYYP
+43 DILTYYP
-50 LRYEDRTIIK
+50 KRYEDRTVIK
-60 PISQLTIGNTET
+60 PISQLTIENLET

-91 LKVLLKD
+91 LKVLVKD
-98 ASGIIELD
+98 SSGVIELD

-115 KLNIGSKIIATGKI
+115 KMSIGSKIIATGKI

-146 DQSDKDFVPNR
+146 DQAAKDFVPNA
-157 ILPVYSANEH
+157 ILPVYSVNER
-167 ITQKFLR
+167 ITQKNLR
-174 NTMQEVLNLIKEVP
+174 NTMQEVLKGIKEVP
-188 ENLPDE
+188 ENLPVE
-194 VIRKISLVDKIT
+194 VIKKFSLVDKIT
-206 ALKEIHFPKDKESLF
+206 SLQEIHFPKNKESLLI
-221 VARHRL
+221 ARHRL

-236 CFLGYVKKI
+236 CFLVYVKKI
-245 NRSHHKGIKHLLD
+245 NSTHHKGIKHLLD
-258 SKLSQAVYKKLPFS
+258 SKLSQAVYKMLPFS
-272 LTSDQ
+272 LTKDQ
-277 KRSWCEIK
+277 KKAWCEIK
-285 ADMEKAIPMQRL
+285 ADMERDIPMQRL
-297 LQGDVGSGKTIIAVL
+297 LQGDVGSGKTIIAIL
-312 ALVKTVENGYQGAFM
+312 SLVKTVENGYQGAFM
-327 APTEILAT
+327 VPTEILAM
-335 QHYQGLIELLSQHK
+335 QHYQVSIGLLSQHK
-349 IKVAMLVGSL
+349 IKVGMLVGSL
-359 KKTEKEAIILALA
+359 KKNEKEAIVLALA

-378 IVGTHALIQENIQFK
+378 IVGTHALIQENIQFN

-419 SPDVLVMTA
+419 SPDILVMTA

-454 RKPIKSFLRGPDK
+454 RKPIKSFLRTPDK
-467 RNLIYQFV
+467 RSLIYQFV

-487 VCPLIEASE
+487 VCPLIESSE
-496 KINTVSVTDIFDELS
+496 KIDTVSVTDIFDELS
-511 STIFKEVSCALLHG
+511 SNIFKEVKCALLHG
-525 KLSKDEKDA
+525 KLSKDEKDT
-534 VMEAFYCGKI
+534 VMKEFYCGNI

-560 NASVMVVEGAER
+560 NASVMVIEGAER

-598 HSHSKDTFE
+598 HSNSKDTFE
-607 RLSIMESVSDG
+607 RLSVMESVSDG

-628 RGPGQFFGVRQHGLN
+628 RGPGQFFGMRQHGLN

-651 LDTNT
+651 LDTDT

-661 LAAAEAINDTLLFN
+661 LAAAEVINDTVLFN
-675 QIEPILKYHYKE
+675 KFEPILKSHYKE